1 MSNQFAGLNLYTRSF
16 GIAGIHGFDICR
28 SNNSAF
34 ITRVVDHQLVA
45 LLHRAEM
52 FNGGGIGYTIP
63 DGGVIFLQIGKAVH
77 GGFSFEEV
85 VHCFSFFGSFIPSE
99 AREPYDLIQ
108 SRGEIYSGNRRSR
121 SNSKL
126 RTRAR
131 ARTNTVVAVG
141 IPRSAW
147 D

>member
-45 LLHRAEM
+45 LLHLAEM

-85 VHCFSFFGSFIPSE
+85 VHSCLYPDRREGS
-99 AREPYDLIQ
+99 LQ
-108 SRGEIYSGNRRSR
+108 SYRILVFVSRAKRGNPTM
-121 SNSKL
+121 L
-126 RTRAR
+126 
-131 ARTNTVVAVG
+131 
-141 IPRSAW
+141 
-147 D
+147 